1 MPFMSVNSF
10 AGLGIESSRGTAS
23 SNIKWIP
30 VMSPQITPQQ
40 TFLRDEAYR
49 GSPVALYNQVL
60 GVRHDEYDVK
70 GYAFADTFPLIA
82 KAALG
87 YEAIVGASAPY
98 THTVSLVNNT
108 TGSQPPSVTVQDF
121 DGSGTF
127 QMLASQLGDLKI
139 TFGAEQALEWEAK
152 FMANPFTV
160 ITNPSTSFSTEV
172 FVPSWDVVATIGG
185 SVVPVLVS
193 GDLTISR
200 STAPIFTAQGTNAP
214 YRNFAGPIEVKG
226 TMKFIVENNDPI
238 IYGSALATTTSSTA
252 ALSQTTTQTIT
263 LASVTGFNAG
273 GGVGQIFHGGVWYS
287 FNYASVSASTLTGVQ
302 LINGPGFTTSSGD
315 AVTVGSY
322 ALNDNNVAVS
332 LVFTDPVS
340 GHQITVQMSSVQ
352 FMDPKRD
359 RSKAFVEVDAAFEA
373 AANTTDAVVGA
384 GGGYSPIKIIAT
396 NAVSAVY

>member
-10 AGLGIESSRGTAS
+10 AGLGIEGTRGTAS

-30 VMSPQITPQQ
+30 VMTPQITPMQK
-40 TFLRDEAYR
+40 FIRDEAYR

-60 GVRHDEYDVK
+60 SVRHDEYDVK
-70 GYAFADTFPLIA
+70 GYAFADTFPLLA
-82 KAALG
+82 KAVLG
-87 YEAIVGASAPY
+87 YEAISGAGPY

-127 QMLASQLGDLKI
+127 QMLAAQMGELKI
-139 TFGAEQALEWEAK
+139 TFGAEAALEWEAK

-160 ITNPSTSFSTEV
+160 ITSPSTSFSTEA
-172 FVPSWDVVATIGG
+172 FVPSWDVVANIGG
-185 SVVPVLVS
+185 AVVPVLVS

-200 STAPIFTAQGTNAP
+200 GTAPIFTAQGTNAP
-214 YRNFAGPIEVKG
+214 YRNFAGPLDVKG
-226 TMKFIVENNDPI
+226 NMKFIVENNDPM
-238 IYGSALATTTSSTA
+238 IYGSSLATTTSSTV
-252 ALSQTTTQTIT
+252 ALSQTTTQTVT
-263 LASVTGFNAG
+263 LASITGYSAG
-273 GGVGQIFHGGVWYS
+273 GGVGQIFHGGTWYS
-287 FNYASVSASTLTGVQ
+287 FNYTGVSGSTLTGVQ

-315 AVTVGSY
+315 AVTIGSY
-322 ALNDNNVAVS
+322 ALNDNNVPVS

-340 GHQITVQMSSVQ
+340 AHQITVQMSSVQ

-359 RSKAFVEVDAAFEA
+359 RSKAYVEVDAAFEA
-373 AANTTDAVVGA
+373 AANTTDAVSGG
-384 GGGYSPIKIIAT
+384 GGGYSPIKITTT